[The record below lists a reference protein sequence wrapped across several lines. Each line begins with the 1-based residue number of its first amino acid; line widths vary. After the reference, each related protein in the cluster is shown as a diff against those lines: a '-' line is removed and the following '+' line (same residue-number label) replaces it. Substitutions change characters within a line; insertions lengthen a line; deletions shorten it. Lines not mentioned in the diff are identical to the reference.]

1 MLINIHHDSRGE
13 HNRLLVAGIV
23 FLLSIALLIWLSIAI
38 YAKKFDHV
46 TWVTIDADRAGLQL
60 AKFGDVRLNGA
71 LVGQVREINQVGD
84 HAEIKVALDP
94 AEAKSIPSN
103 VSVRIIPTTLFGQKF
118 VQLIVPSAPASTS
131 LTDGSVIPTSRVT
144 TNVELSQVLAN
155 LFPLLRAVR
164 PQDLNETL
172 SAIATALEGRGEQ
185 IGRTMDQL
193 GSYLGAIDGHLPTL
207 KQDLIQLAKV
217 SKDYDV
223 AAPDLLH
230 TLANLTVT
238 SRTIVQEKA
247 DIDVFFSDLTGLS
260 DTATRFLQANG
271 QNLIEM
277 SRLTV
282 PMADLLA
289 RYSPEFPC
297 LIKGAAAYAPILSKT
312 FEGGWVKQFIEFFN
326 PQYHVYR
333 KSDAIQFG
341 EVGHGPWCL
350 GLPNFTVPSPNWKL
364 KQGIQQVQNPPSDI
378 TPLSPWIPSASIDSG
393 TAGTPGDRQ
402 VIDAM
407 LADSSGH
414 QPSSYG
420 ALGSLLYGPVVRV
433 GRRAGS

>member
-1 MLINIHHDSRGE
+1 VLVNIHHDSARE
-13 HNRLLVAGIV
+13 HNRLLVAGV
-23 FLLSIALLIWLSIAI
+23 AFLTVIALLIWLSIAI
-38 YAKKFDHV
+38 YSKKFDHV

-71 LVGQVREINQVGD
+71 LVGQVREIGQEGD
-84 HAEIKVALDP
+84 HAYIKVALNP
-94 AEAKSIPSN
+94 SEAKAIPSN

-118 VQLIVPSAPASTS
+118 VQLVPPASPSPTPLS
-131 LTDGSVIPTSRVT
+131 NGSVIPASRVT

-164 PQDLNETL
+164 PADLNATL

-193 GSYLGAIDGHLPTL
+193 GNYLGAIDGHLPTL
-207 KQDLIQLAKV
+207 RKDLVQLAKV

-223 AAPDLLH
+223 AAPDLLD

-238 SRTIVQEKA
+238 SKTIVQKRR

-271 QNLIEM
+271 ENLIRM
-277 SRLTV
+277 GQVTA
-282 PMADLLA
+282 PMTALLA

-297 LIKGAAAYAPILSKT
+297 LIKGAANYAPILSKT
-312 FEGGWVKQFIEFFN
+312 FEGGWVKQYIEFFN
-326 PQYHVYR
+326 PQYHVFR

-341 EVGHGPWCL
+341 ELGHGPWCV
-350 GLPNFTVPSPNWKL
+350 GLPNFTVPAVPHAL
-364 KQGIQQVQNPPSDI
+364 KQGIYQASHPPHDI
-378 TPLSPWIPSASIDSG
+378 TPLSPFLPSADISSG
-393 TAGTPGDRQ
+393 TAGSAGDKE
-402 VIDAM
+402 IINAM
-407 LADSSGH
+407 LAQRSGH
-414 QPSSYG
+414 RPSAYG
-420 ALGSLLYGPVVRV
+420 ALGTLLYGPVVRV
-433 GRRAGS
+433 GRQVGS

>member
-13 HNRLLVAGIV
+13 HNRLLVAGLV

-71 LVGQVREINQVGD
+71 LVGQVREISQVGD

-118 VQLIVPSAPASTS
+118 VQLIVPSTPASTS
-131 LTDGSVIPTSRVT
+131 LTNGSVIPTSRVT

-172 SAIATALEGRGEQ
+172 SAIATALEGRGEE

-271 QNLIEM
+271 QNLIQM

-364 KQGIQQVQNPPSDI
+364 KQGIQQVQNPPGDI
-378 TPLSPWIPSASIDSG
+378 TPLSPWIPTAAIDSG
-393 TAGTPGDRQ
+393 TAGTAGDRQ

-407 LADSSGH
+407 LADRSGH

-433 GRRAGS
+433 GRKAGS